1 MHLCCFFCFVFLVK
15 TVAIYAL
22 LVFSVYNFCPIYPSQ
37 RQNLLPTFEIIT
49 QYTPSQWKFCGNFW
63 RLWIFFWKISN
74 YNFQSRRQIMI
85 IRGVYSQKM
94 TKYDGELSKKDEN
107 FHKKGGN
114 YTKMTEISARV
125 TCYNAFNIVMDL
137 LGVQPG
143 NLRGC

>member
-1 MHLCCFFCFVFLVK
+1 MLYV
-15 TVAIYAL
+15 
-22 LVFSVYNFCPIYPSQ
+22 IYPE
-37 RQNLLPTFEIIT
+37 NFGEI
-49 QYTPSQWKFCGNFW
+49 WNF
-63 RLWIFFWKISN
+63 LKILDFFWKISN

-143 NLRGC
+143 NLRGCWWKEAPLSHSIACTCWFQNQTSWLRLDHHSWNKPLEAKPLLLLAV